1 MTYQRY
7 LVTGGAG
14 FIGSHFLHL
23 LLRERPQAQVA
34 MLDKL
39 TYAGN
44 PANLGDL
51 LADPRFQWIRGDITE
66 QRLVEAICREFN
78 VEVLVN
84 FAAES
89 HVDRS
94 LIEADSFIHTDIVGT
109 YALLEVA
116 SRWPLARYTQISTDE
131 VYGEVLSGAADEEAP
146 LAPRSPYSASKG
158 AADLL
163 VHGYTERHGLD
174 SIIVRGSNN
183 FGPAQ
188 YPEKFLPL
196 CITNALEGLPLPIY
210 GDGLQMRDW
219 IYVEDFCAGILT
231 AIEHGSAG
239 AVYNVG
245 AGTPRTN
252 IEVARHLLR
261 RLGRGEELIEYVS
274 DRPGHDRRYSIDSTK
289 LRGLGWTPQHEFWPA
304 IDQTIAWYQEHRD
317 WWEPI
322 RSSFE
327 FRRWWRRNYEER
339 AIPSPESSVLSPGG
353 SPTGTGDLGLGT

>member
-1 MTYQRY
+1 MTFQSY

-14 FIGSHFLHL
+14 FIGSHFTRL
-23 LLRERPQAQVA
+23 LLQERPEARVV

-44 PANLGDL
+44 PDNIRDL
-51 LADPRFQWIRGDITE
+51 QADPRYQWIRGDIVE
-66 QRLVEAICREFN
+66 QRLVEAICREFG
-78 VEVLVN
+78 VQVLVN

-94 LIEADSFIHTDIVGT
+94 LVEADSFIHTDIVGT

-131 VYGEVLSGAADEEAP
+131 VYGEVLSGAAAEDAP

-163 VHGYTERHGLD
+163 VQGYTARHGLD
-174 SIIVRGSNN
+174 SVIVRGSNN
-183 FGPAQ
+183 FGPYQ
-188 YPEKFLPL
+188 YPEKLLPL
-196 CITNALEGLPLPIY
+196 CITNALDDLPLPIY

-231 AIEHGSAG
+231 AIEKGRAG
-239 AVYNVG
+239 EVYNVG
-245 AGTPRTN
+245 AGTPRAN
-252 IEVARHLLR
+252 IEVARHLLLL
-261 RLGRGEELIEYVS
+261 LGKGEKLIEYVT

-289 LRGLGWTPQHEFWPA
+289 LRALGWTPRRDFWEA
-304 IDQTIAWYQEHRD
+304 LDHTVAWYSQHRD

-327 FRRWWRRNYEER
+327 FRRWWRQNYEER
-339 AIPSPESSVLSPGG
+339 AVSRQPSAVLETVADS
-353 SPTGTGDLGLGT
+353 